1 MEQVVAHSDGLRRV
15 MFVLLGIFA
24 VAAIL
29 LFAIGLFGVMAYSVS
44 QRLREVAIRM
54 ALGAPKRE
62 VLWMV
67 IRRGMRLAM
76 FGIVI
81 GVALSLGCSQVM
93 ARLLYEVNP
102 TDPMTFACVVC
113 LLLAVTGL
121 ACWVPAR
128 RAAGVDPMRAL
139 RNE

>member
-1 MEQVVAHSDGLRRV
+1 M
-15 MFVLLGIFA
+15 
-24 VAAIL
+24 
-29 LFAIGLFGVMAYSVS
+29 
-44 QRLREVAIRM
+44 AIRA
-54 ALGAPKRE
+54 ALGAGR
-62 VLWMV
+62 WRV
-67 IRRGMRLAM
+67 IRQLLTESAM
-76 FGIVI
+76 LSSMGGVLGLLGIVI